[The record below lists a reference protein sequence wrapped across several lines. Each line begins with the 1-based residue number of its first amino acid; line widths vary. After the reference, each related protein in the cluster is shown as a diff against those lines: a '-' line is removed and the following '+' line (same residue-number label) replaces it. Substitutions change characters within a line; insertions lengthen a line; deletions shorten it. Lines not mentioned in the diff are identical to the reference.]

1 MRNYLATLNNYTIL
15 PIRTIYRGSGKY
27 DFYADELNTV
37 SLQIIK
43 EKLVEL
49 KEDATVVY
57 RKAGESTKL
66 AADLKKEGKPIATN
80 ADKVKEVKK

>member
-43 EKLVEL
+43 EKSIEL
-49 KEDATVVY
+49 KEDASVIF
-57 RKAGESTKL
+57 RKSGETTKIS
-66 AADLKKEGKPIATN
+66 ADYKKDGKPIASN
-80 ADKVKEVKK
+80 VAKLKGVK

>member
-43 EKLVEL
+43 EKLIEL
-49 KEDATVVY
+49 KEDASVIF
-57 RKAGESTKL
+57 RKSGETTKIS
-66 AADLKKEGKPIATN
+66 ADYKKNGKPIASN
-80 ADKVKEVKK
+80 VDKLKGGK

>member
-15 PIRTIYRGSGKY
+15 PIRTIYRGSGKF
-27 DFYADELNTV
+27 DFYADETALP
-37 SLQIIK
+37 QIIK

-57 RKAGESTKL
+57 RKAGETTKL
-66 AADLKKEGKPIATN
+66 AADLKKEGKPIAKN